1 MVKIDAVVSAP
12 FFPKSDDDVL
22 SEGFSAN
29 IFLEVGAAVDKGTSF
44 ASLDAGTDIEGV
56 FGISLIERAY

>member
-1 MVKIDAVVSAP
+1 
-12 FFPKSDDDVL
+12 VL

-29 IFLEVGAAVDKGTSF
+29 IFLELGAAVDKGTSF

-56 FGISLIERAY
+56 FGISLIEGAY